1 MGEETVFAGT
11 CRALFSLVRTGGR
24 LVGDF
29 GQNLGRKSADEL
41 RQDPV
46 PQLDRSVV
54 KDSLRSP
61 VGDPARGS
69 TGDRFIGVDVGSVTT
84 KLVVTDSRGEVLQ
97 EEYIRN
103 NGSPIE
109 AVQEAFGKLASSG
122 LDGNLKGVG
131 TTGSGRFLAAAIVGA
146 DVIKNEISCHA
157 RAAREAFPD
166 VGTVIDIGGQDSKI
180 IFFKDGYPV
189 GFNMNTICAA
199 GTGSF
204 LDHQA
209 SRLGI
214 PIEEFGE
221 WALRSR
227 SPARIAGRCGVFA
240 ESDLI
245 HKQQLGYRKEDLI
258 AGLCE
263 ALAANYVVNVAR
275 GHPIRSL
282 VLFQGGVAANKG
294 MKKALED
301 KIGLEII
308 VPPHFKV
315 MGALGAALY
324 AADAARTNA
333 AHGGSGPE
341 HPKLPVKEIASSIS
355 SFSATSRGF
364 ICEGCANS
372 CEIQEISINGKIVAR
387 WGSKCGKWEVVPSS
401 GASAL

>member
-1 MGEETVFAGT
+1 MAPNETKWVRDHAGH
-11 CRALFSLVRTGGR
+11 GP
-24 LVGDF
+24 
-29 GQNLGRKSADEL
+29 E
-41 RQDPV
+41 RQCFV
-46 PQLDRSVV
+46 
-54 KDSLRSP
+54 
-61 VGDPARGS
+61 
-69 TGDRFIGVDVGSVTT
+69 GVDVGSVTT
-84 KLVVTDSRGEVLQ
+84 KLVVIGPSQEVLL

-109 AVQEAFGKLASSG
+109 AVQRAFGKLGSSG
-122 LDGNLKGVG
+122 LDGTLGGIG

-146 DVIKNEISCHA
+146 DVVKNEISCHA
-157 RAAREAFPD
+157 RAARESFPD
-166 VGTVIDIGGQDSKI
+166 VGTVIDIGGQDSKV
-180 IFFKDGYPV
+180 IFFRDGYPV

-209 SRLGI
+209 ARLGI

-221 WALRSR
+221 WALRSS

-258 AGLCE
+258 AGLCN
-263 ALAANYVVNVAR
+263 ALAMNYVTNVAR
-275 GHPIRSL
+275 GHPIRPL

-308 VPPHFKV
+308 VPAHFKV

-324 AADAARTNA
+324 AQDAAGTRNVRQRQ
-333 AHGGSGPE
+333 GSEGQ
-341 HPKLPVKEIASSIS
+341 KLSLPEIASRIS
-355 SFSATSRGF
+355 SLSASSKGF
-364 ICEGCANS
+364 VCDGCANS
-372 CEIQEISINGKIVAR
+372 CEVQEISVDGKVVAR
-387 WGSKCGKWEVVPSS
+387 WGSRCGKWEVQPLAPNFRPAEKDLRFS
-401 GASAL
+401 

>member
-1 MGEETVFAGT
+1 M
-11 CRALFSLVRTGGR
+11 LFSPRT
-24 LVGDF
+24 
-29 GQNLGRKSADEL
+29 Q
-41 RQDPV
+41 
-46 PQLDRSVV
+46 
-54 KDSLRSP
+54 
-61 VGDPARGS
+61 
-69 TGDRFIGVDVGSVTT
+69 DRFIGVDVGSVTT
-84 KLVVTDSRGEVLQ
+84 KLVVIDGTGHVLL

-109 AVQEAFGKLASSG
+109 AVQDAFGRLASSG
-122 LDGNLKGVG
+122 LDGNLAGIG

-146 DVIKNEISCHA
+146 GVIKNEISCHA
-157 RAAREAFPD
+157 RAAREAYPD

-263 ALAANYVVNVAR
+263 ALATNYVVNVAR

-301 KIGLEII
+301 KIGLDII

-324 AADAARTNA
+324 AAEASS
-333 AHGGSGPE
+333 SGVVYRGRCGKDS
-341 HPKLPVKEIASSIS
+341 KLPVKETASRIS
-355 SFSATSRGF
+355 SFSASSKGF
-364 ICEGCANS
+364 ICGGCANS
-372 CEIQEISINGKIVAR
+372 CEIQEISVNGKIVAR
-387 WGSKCGKWEVVPSS
+387 WGSKCGKWEVT
-401 GASAL
+401 